1 MDSMWIAIA
10 SFLIKLSF
18 LHQQEKSEQVFK
30 NLQNKKS
37 FLK

>member
-10 SFLIKLSF
+10 SFLNKLSF
-18 LHQQEKSEQVFK
+18 LRQQKKSEKVFK